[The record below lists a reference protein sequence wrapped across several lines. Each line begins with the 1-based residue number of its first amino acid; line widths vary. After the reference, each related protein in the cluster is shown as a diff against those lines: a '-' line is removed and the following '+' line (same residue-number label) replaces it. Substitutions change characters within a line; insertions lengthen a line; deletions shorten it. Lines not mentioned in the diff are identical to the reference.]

1 MGEKEGLLNK
11 FSEEIKL
18 RGYSV
23 QTEKTYLNLVNKFID
38 SGKSPR
44 DYLLSYTDKSRSS
57 IRSVYF
63 AIKFLYENVLDR
75 KFDEKIPLAQK
86 DAKLPEVLNKDEIQR
101 LFCSTSN
108 LKHRVLLM
116 FLYYTGMRV
125 SEVISIKWEDLDFE
139 RKTMHIRLAKGSKDR
154 VVFLHDT
161 LIDFLKNFM
170 IGRTGIIFLSNF
182 GKKYSKR
189 TVQIIVKN
197 TARKAGILKK
207 VTPHTLRHS
216 FATHLLEAGADIR
229 SIQSLLGHNNLQTT
243 QVYTHVANKD
253 IKNLAKLI

>member
-1 MGEKEGLLNK
+1 
-11 FSEEIKL
+11 
-18 RGYSV
+18 
-23 QTEKTYLNLVNKFID
+23 
-38 SGKSPR
+38 
-44 DYLLSYTDKSRSS
+44 
-57 IRSVYF
+57 
-63 AIKFLYENVLDR
+63 
-75 KFDEKIPLAQK
+75 
-86 DAKLPEVLNKDEIQR
+86 
-101 LFCSTSN
+101 
-108 LKHRVLLM
+108 M

-197 TARKAGILKK
+197 TARKAGISKK